1 MGAKPEDESSRLI
14 LLTPGYNVPTAT
26 SIMKSETR
34 ISPDAMLIFL
44 KQAALEDHWTV
55 AYLGKTL
62 GLDLSTAKQVA
73 AEMALAG
80 YIEAVRGK
88 NDTWRNTDVG
98 NQLAGIRSRRL
109 TRAKAE
115 DLLTDL
121 EDRAAQLAMKDS
133 RILKVVAVGSVLTE
147 HDPIQDI
154 DIGVQLEST
163 QKGQAARHA
172 DELELM
178 KTLKGRSPAL
188 KLHLWNDSLER
199 LPSRVVW
206 KA

>member
-1 MGAKPEDESSRLI
+1 
-14 LLTPGYNVPTAT
+14 
-26 SIMKSETR
+26 MKSEMR

-55 AYLGKTL
+55 AYLGKAL

-80 YIEAVRGK
+80 YIEPVRGK
-88 NDTWRNTDVG
+88 KDTWRNADSG
-98 NQLAGIRSRRL
+98 NKLAGIRSRRL

-133 RILKVVAVGSVLTE
+133 RILKVVAVGSVLTD

-163 QKGQAARHA
+163 QEAQAIWHG

-188 KLHLWNDSLER
+188 KLHVWNESMER
-199 LPSRVVW
+199 MPSRVVW